1 MDLAYT
7 YRRGTSMPPLR
18 FPPLS
23 KCSTLWAA
31 AHERG
36 RKQQRRTKRFI
47 ELQALRAY
55 RNFMPVHFYEVALLA
70 GVLADAP
77 LAADTETRGI
87 SSTRDCRCGDQ
98 IRDGKRDEQSV
109 RCGTSDN

>member
-7 YRRGTSMPPLR
+7 YRRGTSMPPWR

-47 ELQALRAY
+47 ELQALRAS
-55 RNFMPVHFYEVALLA
+55 RNFMPVHFHEEDLPE
-70 GVLADAP
+70 GVLADGPVAV
-77 LAADTETRGI
+77 DTETMGLITPRARLGVVQNN
-87 SSTRDCRCGDQ
+87 DGPGD
-98 IRDGKRDEQSV
+98 E
-109 RCGTSDN
+109 